1 MQSQFYIV
9 YFICFISLAIIFSE
23 DSNARTKKN
32 EDMKAAL
39 EKERLELE
47 NKFKKEQEE
56 LKEKMVREAKE
67 REKKEKEMQ
76 QKMDNSKESGRNE
89 VIELFEKVKKELAER
104 KKENEE
110 LRNLL
115 SEENSK
121 RLKESNDI
129 KMKMDREQLDLKE
142 YIDQENFDGL
152 DVGKHPNDTIFL
164 FKSMKLENDRRKRE
178 NDELQSILLKDKQE
192 LQNSLMDGD
201 KKMQSLL
208 DKETEAVRR
217 RLEDQAR
224 LASDLQSSLGQQLE
238 DERQRLRSLSESLLE
253 IRGRVEQPVVYFAAV
268 SK

>member
-1 MQSQFYIV
+1 
-9 YFICFISLAIIFSE
+9 
-23 DSNARTKKN
+23 
-32 EDMKAAL
+32 MKAAL

-121 RLKESNDI
+121 RLKDI

-208 DKETEAVRR
+208 DKETEDVRR